1 MISPVAASEPFYVG
15 PASERVELRV
25 TGSSSLVTSIPN
37 RALFTGPPLPSCT
50 RPDLLRLAV
59 TGGELAAAG
68 CWVVLRLGAGEKR
81 TDREL

>member
-1 MISPVAASEPFYVG
+1 MISPDEASEPFHVG

-25 TGSSSLVTSIPN
+25 TGSSSLAPSIPN

-59 TGGELAAAG
+59 TGGELAPAG
-68 CWVVLRLGAGEKR
+68 DWLFVRLGAGEKR